1 MRIDRYE
8 VTDKLGEGGM
18 GVVYR
23 AFDATLAREVAIK
36 VIRREVL
43 ANPET
48 RKRFDHEAMAAGML
62 KHPGIV
68 TIYDR
73 GEFEGQPF
81 LVMEL
86 VEGRTLESLV
96 KERNTPPQTLLNIF
110 SQVAS
115 ALDYAHSRKVVHRD
129 IKPPNIIVQADG
141 TAKIM
146 DFGIA
151 KAELD
156 GQGALTVAGMV
167 AGSPFYMP
175 PERFLDGAATGASD
189 LWALGAS
196 AYEALIGRRPFE
208 ANNWEAL
215 FHQIC
220 HLPPP
225 EPSSMNPDVPSSAAP
240 VLFKALA
247 KRPDERYPDCSTFVA
262 ALKAAYET
270 PTPRDVAATLPME
283 PVAAPLKAQPKATAQ
298 PKETRVPVIAA
309 AAGLLLIIGAAATYW
324 LWNRSGS
331 ERPSNTLT
339 QTASTVMPP
348 PLLSTPAGEMTL
360 IPKGPARIGKGGDAV
375 EVDPFYIDKTEVS
388 VATYRR
394 FCEATGRAMPESLG
408 TADPD
413 EPVVNV
419 TFEDAQA
426 FASWAGKR
434 LPSAVEWE
442 KAARGSDGSRLPW
455 GDQMR
460 DGVAN
465 LPLSREAAAT
475 TKLAKVTSYP
485 DGASPYGVLNMV
497 GNVWEWTGEL
507 ASVPPGPEFERYL
520 KIFKELKPPLS
531 AADRF
536 YQVRGGSYRFA
547 ISPENA
553 GSLLFDFSPL
563 PARIARPDIGFR
575 CVQPV
580 QPNGTL

>member
-8 VTDKLGEGGM
+8 ITGKLGEGGM

-36 VIRREVL
+36 LIRREVL

-86 VEGRTLESLV
+86 VEGRTLDSLV
-96 KERNTPPQTLLNIF
+96 KERSLPPPMMLNIF
-110 SQVAS
+110 TQVAA

-151 KAELD
+151 KAELGGD
-156 GQGALTVAGMV
+156 GALTVAGMV

-175 PERFLDGAATGASD
+175 PERFLDGSATGASD
-189 LWALGAS
+189 LWALGAT
-196 AYEALIGRRPFE
+196 AYEALAGRRPFE

-225 EPSSMNPDVPSSAAP
+225 EPSSMNPEVPSSAAP

-247 KRPDERYPDCSTFVA
+247 KRPEERYPDCSSFVA

-270 PTPRDVAATLPME
+270 PAGSDVAVTQPME
-283 PVAAPLKAQPKATAQ
+283 PVAAPAGPPPAKPSRLTAI
-298 PKETRVPVIAA
+298 IAA
-309 AAGLLLIIGAAATYW
+309 AGVLVISAGAASYW
-324 LWNRSGS
+324 WWNRGAS
-331 ERPSNTLT
+331 EQSNPPLK
-339 QTASTVMPP
+339 ANGTVAAPP
-348 PLLSTPAGEMTL
+348 PALSTPAGEMTL
-360 IPKGPARIGKGGDAV
+360 VPKGPARIGEAGEMV
-375 EVDPFYIDKTEVS
+375 QVDPFYIDKTEVS

-394 FCEATGRAMPESLG
+394 FSDATGRAMPEG
-408 TADPD
+408 QTGVDPD

-419 TFEDAQA
+419 TFYDAQA
-426 FASWAGKR
+426 FATWAGKR
-434 LPSAVEWE
+434 LPSGIEWE
-442 KAARGSDGSRLPW
+442 KAARGPDGLAFPW
-455 GDQMR
+455 GAAMR
-460 DGVAN
+460 EGVAN
-465 LPLSREAAAT
+465 LPLSSEAAAAT
-475 TKLAKVTSYP
+475 RLAKVMSYQ
-485 DGASPYGVLNMV
+485 DGASPYGVLHMV

-507 ASVPPGPEFERYL
+507 AAAPPPPQFQRYL
-520 KIFKELKPPLS
+520 GLFKELDPPLS
-531 AADRF
+531 TTEPF
-536 YQVRGGSYRFA
+536 YQIRGGSYRYA
-547 ISPENA
+547 VSPEDA
-553 GSLLFDFSPL
+553 GSLLFDYSPM
-563 PARIARPDIGFR
+563 PARSALPDIGFR
-575 CVQPV
+575 CVRPV
-580 QPNGTL
+580 QSNGT